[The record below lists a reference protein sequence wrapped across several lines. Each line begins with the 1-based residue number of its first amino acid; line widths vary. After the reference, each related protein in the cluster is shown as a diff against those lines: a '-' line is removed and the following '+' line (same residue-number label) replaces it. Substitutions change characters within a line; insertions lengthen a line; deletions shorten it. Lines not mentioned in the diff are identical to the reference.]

1 MAGTSE
7 PIRTLIV
14 DDEAP
19 ARATLR
25 RLLADDPE
33 IEVVGETWG
42 GEAPETIRATSPDLV
57 LLDVQMPGLD
67 GFEVLESLPADAIPF
82 TVFVTAYSEYAVNA
96 FDVRAI
102 DYVLKPFKDERLR
115 AALERAKR
123 AIESGDATGQ
133 RRQISKLVRQ
143 RPLEPDAGEAAE
155 IGGDAESGSG
165 GDVGSGPDGEA
176 TGMDAPPDGRLVLRD
191 GSRLH
196 FIDPDDID
204 WIEAVGSYVRIHA
217 KDRSPLIR
225 ATLTSLDERL
235 RDHGFFRV
243 HRSAV
248 VNLDRVSE
256 ARHESHGDYLLLLH
270 DGTRLRLSRTRR
282 EAFEEA
288 VGLESRD

>member
-1 MAGTSE
+1 MAETSE
-7 PIRTLIV
+7 LIRTLIV

-25 RLLADDPE
+25 RLLANDPE
-33 IEVVGETWG
+33 VEVVGETWG
-42 GEAPETIRATSPDLV
+42 GKAPAVIRETSPDLV

-67 GFEVLESLPADAIPF
+67 GFEVLESLPPDAIPF

-115 AALERAKR
+115 EALARAKATIR
-123 AIESGDATGQ
+123 AGHAGTQRDQISALLRQKVTSPDDADPAKVDDKDADAT
-133 RRQISKLVRQ
+133 
-143 RPLEPDAGEAAE
+143 D
-155 IGGDAESGSG
+155 D
-165 GDVGSGPDGEA
+165 
-176 TGMDAPPDGRLVLRD
+176 RLALRD
-191 GSRLH
+191 GSRMH
-196 FIDPDDID
+196 FIDHDEIE

-217 KDRSPLIR
+217 GDRSPLIR
-225 ATLTSLDERL
+225 TTLTGLEERL
-235 RDHGFFRV
+235 ADRGFFRI

-256 ARHESHGDYLLLLH
+256 ARHESHGDYVLILD
-270 DGTRLRLSRTRR
+270 DGTRLRLSRTRC

-288 VGLESRD
+288 VGLRSGD

>member
-1 MAGTSE
+1 MAETFE

-25 RLLADDPE
+25 RLLANDSEVE
-33 IEVVGETWG
+33 IVGETWG
-42 GEAPETIRATSPDLV
+42 GEAPEVIRETNPDLV

-67 GFEVLESLPADAIPF
+67 GFEVLEALPPDAIPF

-115 AALERAKR
+115 EALVRAKATIR
-123 AIESGDATGQ
+123 AGHAGMQRDQISAFLRQKVASPDDDDPVEVDDDGGDAT
-133 RRQISKLVRQ
+133 
-143 RPLEPDAGEAAE
+143 D
-155 IGGDAESGSG
+155 D
-165 GDVGSGPDGEA
+165 
-176 TGMDAPPDGRLVLRD
+176 RLALRD
-191 GSRLH
+191 GSRMHLLDH
-196 FIDPDDID
+196 DDID

-217 KDRSPLIR
+217 GDRSPLIR
-225 ATLTSLDERL
+225 ATLTSLEERL
-235 RDHGFFRV
+235 ADRGFFRI

-248 VNLDRVSE
+248 VNLARVSE
-256 ARHESHGDYLLLLH
+256 ARHESHGDYVLILD

-288 VGLESRD
+288 VGLRSGG